1 MVVLIS
7 ATGCSTTVGGAA
19 RAPANLTTRFLDG
32 HTLERV
38 LLGKSALSRVVR
50 EPVELDPGF
59 PPFVGGPEMLGR
71 VRSEGSESCLGVAVM
86 MRAGAYRS
94 ANVKAVAFTTWRPTA
109 PSGAAVIR
117 VQEAAIGLPTADQA
131 YALFSTIARRWQEC
145 DGKTVPIAGGSLPLE
160 VKVSHVQSASSVVAA
175 TISTQWNM
183 PPSFSPPA
191 LPAERAVGVRDNCL
205 IEVEVDFFDA
215 PSALQDGTRDA
226 NARALDIAQVM
237 RDKVSALS

>member
-1 MVVLIS
+1 ML
-7 ATGCSTTVGGAA
+7 GGA
-19 RAPANLTTRFLDG
+19 
-32 HTLERV
+32 
-38 LLGKSALSRVVR
+38 
-50 EPVELDPGF
+50 
-59 PPFVGGPEMLGR
+59 
-71 VRSEGSESCLGVAVM
+71 RSEGSESCLAVAVM

-94 ANVKAVAFTTWRPTA
+94 ADVKAVAFTTWRPTA
-109 PSGAAVIR
+109 ASRAAVTR
-117 VQEAAIGLPTADQA
+117 VQEAAISLPTAADA
-131 YALFSTIARRWQEC
+131 YALFSTVSGQWQEC

-183 PPSFSPPA
+183 PPAFSPPA

-205 IEVEVDFFDA
+205 IEVEVDFVD
-215 PSALQDGTRDA
+215 PSSASEEEPGDT